1 MQTQLSAGLIS
12 ILQHVLNL
20 VSLRK
25 TQRNFLAVVLSVY
38 IAVPGRHNA
47 LNLSR
52 YAGCSDRTIRRWH
65 HRDDDGAIPWWDLQM
80 AAVNTA
86 IHSGLVSSLF
96 VLGIDASFQRKSGNK
111 TQNVGSFWNGSTSRS
126 ERGMELSCC
135 ALIDVQMRQVFPIH
149 AQQTRPKK
157 ESSDRLAQYNE
168 QLGAVLSELPR
179 FPAVMLRAVVADGQ
193 YAKDLFV
200 NTVTGHGVALVSKLQ
215 RNANLKYVY
224 DGPEEQRRG
233 PKRKHDGKVRF
244 DELSRFDVV
253 SENVTERIL
262 TQVVWGVQWKRLL
275 RVVVIQV
282 LDHRGHVVNY
292 AVLFSTETTMP
303 AHEIVALYRSRFEI
317 EYVFRDG
324 KQFLGL
330 QDAQMRTRQAIESHW
345 NMALLVM
352 NLARLE
358 LLQANGGA
366 TGMVFGLED
375 MKRRAYNA
383 LLAQVILSNLGLEA
397 RFDELNSNPSGP
409 LNFGLKAA

>member
-1 MQTQLSAGLIS
+1 MQTQLPAGLLS

-20 VSLRK
+20 APLRK
-25 TQRNFLAVVLSVY
+25 TQRNFLAIILSVY

-65 HRDDDGAIPWWDLQM
+65 HRDDDGAIPWWDMQM
-80 AAVNTA
+80 AAVNAA
-86 IHSGLVSSLF
+86 ILSGLVSPLF
-96 VLGIDASFQRKSGNK
+96 VLGLDASFQQKSGNK

-149 AQQTRPKK
+149 VQQTRPKK
-157 ESSDRLAQYNE
+157 ESSDRLAQYDE
-168 QLGAVLSELPR
+168 QLDAVLSELPR
-179 FPAVMLRAVVADGQ
+179 FPRIMLRAVVADGQ
-193 YAKDLFV
+193 YAKELFV
-200 NTVTGHGVALVSKLQ
+200 NTVANHGLALVSKLQ
-215 RNANLKYVY
+215 RNADLKYVY

-233 PKRKHDGKVRF
+233 PKRKYDGKVKF
-244 DELSRFDVV
+244 DDLSRFEMV
-253 SENVTERIL
+253 SESATERVL
-262 TQVVWGVQWKRLL
+262 TQVVWGVRWKRLL
-275 RVVVIQV
+275 RVVVIQS
-282 LDHRGHVVNY
+282 LDHHGHVIKF

-303 AHEIVALYRSRFEI
+303 AHEVVALYRSRFEI

-330 QDAQMRTRQAIESHW
+330 QDVQMRTRQAIESHW

-358 LLQANGGA
+358 LLRANGGA
-366 TGMVFGLED
+366 AGMVFGLED
-375 MKRRAYNA
+375 LKRRAYNA

-397 RFDELNSNPSGP
+397 RFEELNSNPSGP